1 MSKPGRMWLPLDASF
16 TEDPRVLEAGERAAW
31 LYLAILGKVKR
42 TGTRGMILR
51 DELPGLG
58 IRQYQRR
65 LAALIDAGL
74 IVESSQSARL
84 LVIPAWESW
93 QADSER
99 AAYMRAYRA
108 RKRSDGNGSEP
119 EPDDDP

>member
-16 TEDPRVLEAGERAAW
+16 TEDPRVLRAGEPAAW

-42 TGTRGMILR
+42 TGSRGLILR
-51 DELPGLG
+51 DELPMLG
-58 IRQYQRR
+58 IRSYERR

-74 IVESSQSARL
+74 IAESAQSPRL
-84 LVIPAWESW
+84 LIVPAWDSW

-108 RKRSDGNGSEP
+108 RKRADGNGSEP
-119 EPDDDP
+119 DPDDAP